1 MGALELH
8 HQVQEKVRE
17 KTLQPLC
24 LSTLQA
30 PPMPGS
36 KGAFSAVC
44 MGQSSQ
50 TQSRAEKGG
59 VRVSRGSGLV
69 YKESHYKRIRSSYCS
84 SAEINLTSIY
94 EDTDL
99 IPDPPQWVKDLALS

>member
-59 VRVSRGSGLV
+59 VRVSRGNNFP
-69 YKESHYKRIRSSYCS
+69 SYQRL
-84 SAEINLTSIY
+84 ELWKLPFY
-94 EDTDL
+94 L
-99 IPDPPQWVKDLALS
+99 PKLAIAVHGF